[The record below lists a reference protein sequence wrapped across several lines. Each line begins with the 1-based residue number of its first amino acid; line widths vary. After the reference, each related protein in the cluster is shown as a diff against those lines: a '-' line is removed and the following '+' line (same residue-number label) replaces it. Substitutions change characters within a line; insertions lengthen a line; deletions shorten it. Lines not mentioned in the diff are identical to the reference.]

1 MKLSLLIAVRA
12 VGGDVRFL
20 PPDMK
25 PAVARDRAA
34 AVDGADGA
42 DRAVGDTASV
52 SDRGRGPQSLVY
64 REETA
69 FVYGR
74 DQVVVLCL
82 QAHHVRLEIGD
93 TPVEQ
98 TNLLEHARVSASK
111 VP

>member
-1 MKLSLLIAVRA
+1 VKLSLLIAVRA
-12 VGGDVRFL
+12 LGGHVGFL